1 MIFKTSKVIELEN
14 RDIWTKYF
22 GVLPIKLN
30 PSLPEERYLMLNGGT
45 SDFCFQ
51 TFDDDESILD
61 GISWSSSTKNYL
73 RIVDN
78 DVVIRNWYE
87 NKTEKFS
94 KERVTSNFEQF
105 YNYIFTKSYK
115 TESDIVPFIT
125 DIFKQLRNITLEQS
139 EPVEALNIL
148 FILLVSIQGDPEH
161 INKELW
167 SIKDVVLPDSF
178 GYFVER
184 LKEGVK
190 TAKPNLDLILRHS
203 AGKLF
208 QEANRNVIY
217 FNPQR
222 DLFGGVSANL
232 ITQSIAY
239 TSIHYT
245 PQYLARTIVE
255 NCLKTLDLEALNHIN
270 ILDPSCGS
278 SEFLIEILKQ
288 LKNKNYRGKIN
299 IKGFDNSKTAIETSN
314 FLLNYENKTQWD
326 NKLNIDLRI
335 VEDSLIEDWGENEVL
350 LMNPP
355 FTSFE
360 LIKEKKS
367 KDVVRDVLSKVVVNG
382 RPNQASAFFLK
393 AVNSLSEN
401 GTFGCVLP
409 SSIFTLDIYNKLRNE
424 IKEQVDFKLIGKLGN
439 YVFEDALTDVSI
451 VVGNNNSTPH
461 LPKLLWTKNEKG
473 NVQDALRELRKLEAN
488 NENSISNNAY
498 SIYIPDNFPILE
510 NNWRI
515 ISLSENKFIS
525 KLNLF
530 LNAKKLVRL
539 QDVFSINQGAL
550 LGVKNIFTIPKEL
563 YLSYSEA
570 EKVFF
575 RPAINNSAV
584 KNGTITIN
592 EYIWYPYDK
601 NGLLIQN
608 ENELEHLEF
617 AQTNLFSN
625 KEKLQQRSDVD
636 EKWWTLTRP
645 RNWQFEKHRRL
656 YSTRFGNSNSFGYDL
671 EGSSVIIEGNAFI
684 PKKEM
689 NENDLYFYLAVFTSD
704 YFDNLLSIFSK
715 ELAGGKWY
723 DLGNNFIKKIPVPNC
738 HSEIIKN
745 SDVYLRLVEIGKELA
760 SGNSLAKKLAR
771 NQLLKLYPE
780 IE

>member
-1 MIFKTSKVIELEN
+1 M
-14 RDIWTKYF
+14 
-22 GVLPIKLN
+22 
-30 PSLPEERYLMLNGGT
+30 
-45 SDFCFQ
+45 
-51 TFDDDESILD
+51 
-61 GISWSSSTKNYL
+61 
-73 RIVDN
+73 
-78 DVVIRNWYE
+78 
-87 NKTEKFS
+87 
-94 KERVTSNFEQF
+94 
-105 YNYIFTKSYK
+105 
-115 TESDIVPFIT
+115 
-125 DIFKQLRNITLEQS
+125 
-139 EPVEALNIL
+139 
-148 FILLVSIQGDPEH
+148 
-161 INKELW
+161 
-167 SIKDVVLPDSF
+167 
-178 GYFVER
+178 
-184 LKEGVK
+184 
-190 TAKPNLDLILRHS
+190 
-203 AGKLF
+203 
-208 QEANRNVIY
+208 
-217 FNPQR
+217 
-222 DLFGGVSANL
+222 
-232 ITQSIAY
+232 
-239 TSIHYT
+239 
-245 PQYLARTIVE
+245 
-255 NCLKTLDLEALNHIN
+255 
-270 ILDPSCGS
+270 
-278 SEFLIEILKQ
+278 
-288 LKNKNYRGKIN
+288 
-299 IKGFDNSKTAIETSN
+299 
-314 FLLNYENKTQWD
+314 
-326 NKLNIDLRI
+326 
-335 VEDSLIEDWGENEVL
+335 
-350 LMNPP
+350 
-355 FTSFE
+355 
-360 LIKEKKS
+360 
-367 KDVVRDVLSKVVVNG
+367 SKVVVNG